1 MPLTTVEWAAITNRL
16 TELEEFLHKQRICAL
31 AVRHDADAAVL
42 EGAMTR
48 VISVHALAR
57 LMALEPGD
65 LGAGD
70 N

>member
-1 MPLTTVEWAAITNRL
+1 
-16 TELEEFLHKQRICAL
+16 
-31 AVRHDADAAVL
+31 
-42 EGAMTR
+42 MTR

>member
-1 MPLTTVEWAAITNRL
+1 
-16 TELEEFLHKQRICAL
+16 
-31 AVRHDADAAVL
+31 VL
-42 EGAMTR
+42 EGVMTR

-57 LMALEPGD
+57 RMALEPGD